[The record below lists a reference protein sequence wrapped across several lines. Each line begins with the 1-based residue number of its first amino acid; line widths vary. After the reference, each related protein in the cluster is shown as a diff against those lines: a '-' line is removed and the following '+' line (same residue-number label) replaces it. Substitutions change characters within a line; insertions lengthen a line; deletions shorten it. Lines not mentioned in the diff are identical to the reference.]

1 MEKYPTHYIS
11 KRKMKKTIYI
21 TLGLLAVGLG
31 VMGVVVPGLPTTPFM
46 LLASWL
52 FVRSSPRLQAW
63 LLRSWMGKYV
73 RGYRQRGGMTWQ
85 QKAGA
90 IGMMTAM
97 VLLSTL
103 VFIPEGSVARIIVPV
118 AGAVGVLVVA
128 FAVPSAK

>member
-1 MEKYPTHYIS
+1 
-11 KRKMKKTIYI
+11 MKKTFYI
-21 TLGLLAVGLG
+21 ILGLLAVGLG

-85 QKAGA
+85 QKVGA

-128 FAVPSAK
+128 FAVPSAKGD

>member
-1 MEKYPTHYIS
+1 MGKFPTRYIS

-103 VFIPEGSVARIIVPV
+103 VFIPEGSVARVIVPV